1 MATTNTTAKAP
12 GKTGLA
18 QAFKKPLNPLDS

>member
-1 MATTNTTAKAP
+1 MATTDTTAAAP
-12 GKTGLA
+12 GKTKLA